1 MSLPT
6 TSPLRRVVVLASAL
20 LLAASGCTSLGNFH
34 LGQERIP
41 QASPKNPI
49 VQVLAMWQP
58 GEGPGI
64 DNKTTRGF
72 VGTMYFFTSKSPIA
86 AKTSGSVSVYLF
98 DDQGAEDEQVKP
110 LHHFIWE
117 SKDIAQLGQPGK
129 LGQSYTIFIPYTRP
143 GFHKAQ
149 CSLRVTYTPDAGSPV
164 NSEMAYVAL
173 PGRKYRDTQ
182 DSDQAALKARKRA
195 HTSEEEDDGTP
206 EIRSL
211 EMGRSDRNAL
221 PHSELAR
228 RIESID
234 LTALRKPKDSPGL
247 SATPLNERERARIM
261 RELQQQGEEF
271 AVAEQAA
278 PASRRKP
285 VRREVV
291 LANHEELDDEF
302 AADLD
307 DDDREP
313 GTVPERRVN
322 SSRLSNSRQSPS
334 RDNAR
339 GRDQDRVLRRRV
351 LSAADEWP
359 ETEDD

>member
-1 MSLPT
+1 MKLPT
-6 TSPLRRVVVLASAL
+6 TPSLRRVVVLVPAL
-20 LLAASGCTSLGNFH
+20 LLAASGCTSLGNFR

-41 QASPKNPI
+41 QATPKNPI

-86 AKTSGSVSVYLF
+86 AKTNGTICVYLF
-98 DDQGAEDEQVKP
+98 DDQGEEEEQVKP
-110 LHHFIWE
+110 IHQFIW
-117 SKDIAQLGQPGK
+117 KTDDLAKLGQPGK

-173 PGRKYRDTQ
+173 PGRKIREGQESQQAGSPKRRSGQATDAESSSGLRPLS
-182 DSDQAALKARKRA
+182 DSTEHLSR
-195 HTSEEEDDGTP
+195 
-206 EIRSL
+206 
-211 EMGRSDRNAL
+211 L
-221 PHSELAR
+221 PTSELAR

-234 LTALRKPKDSPGL
+234 LTAMRKPKDSPAL
-247 SATPLNERERARIM
+247 SAAPLNERERARII

-271 AVAEQAA
+271 AVADEVA
-278 PASRRKP
+278 PASRRRP

-291 LANHEELDDEF
+291 LANHEEFEEEF
-302 AADLD
+302 ADDLEED
-307 DDDREP
+307 EL
-313 GTVPERRVN
+313 ESRRVPARRGN
-322 SSRLSNSRQSPS
+322 SPRLDSSRQSPT
-334 RDNAR
+334 RTPPQ
-339 GRDQDRVLRRRV
+339 GRDRDRGLRRQV
-351 LSAADEWP
+351 LSAADDWS
-359 ETEDD
+359 ETKED